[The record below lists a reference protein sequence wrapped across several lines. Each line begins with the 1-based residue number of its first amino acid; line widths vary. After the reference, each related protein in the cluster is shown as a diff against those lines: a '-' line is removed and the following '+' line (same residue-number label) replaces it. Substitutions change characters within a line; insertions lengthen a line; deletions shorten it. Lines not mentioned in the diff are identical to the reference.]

1 MIVHFKSATT
11 LLALTLMAVSSA
23 ATALDVGFELSAR
36 GAFSDN
42 VNQDNAG
49 LEEEGQIANATIS
62 LFGGQQS
69 RRIRSGFLGEF
80 GGRRAFAE
88 EDDSDFLT
96 VTRFFGSAEF
106 QVTRQFSWFIGDALG
121 GSLVD
126 NALNESDE
134 TELFSNRRNVFITGP
149 RFQFGLGARR
159 TLAAEFFFI
168 DNSDD
173 SGEDLPEFYQADI
186 EFNSD
191 LGAGLSWGWEIGD
204 IFVDN
209 PDSSIEPDFNRLTA
223 VISGARTRNA
233 NTWSGSIGAT
243 RFEDTDGDGF
253 AVNGFAGQLRF
264 DRVLGAG
271 NTFFIQLQR
280 AVVDDTLAATESLIV
295 DGDSRTPETAGVFN
309 DTAFTI
315 GQNITSG
322 RRIINWNLGIGQDD
336 FEAVVNDDGLFT
348 TENAAEEDQVRVF
361 GGANLSQPLTFN
373 LALGLGVDYEREEF
387 TNTEEESESLQ
398 ATVSLIYSVT
408 TSFTATFTYIHD
420 IQEGLDIEDGIPDI
434 TDQTENR
441 VFISLLYAPPTRALK
456 SEVVRLKSLLF

>member
-1 MIVHFKSATT
+1 
-11 LLALTLMAVSSA
+11 MAVSSA
-23 ATALDVGFELSAR
+23 ATAFDVGFELSAR
-36 GAFSDN
+36 GAISDN

-49 LEEEGQIANATIS
+49 LEEEGQVLNTTVS
-62 LFGGQQS
+62 LFGGQQTN
-69 RRIRSGFLGEF
+69 RIASGFLGEF

-88 EDDSDFLT
+88 EDNGEFLT
-96 VTRFFGSAEF
+96 VTRFFGSVDF
-106 QVTRQFSWFIGDALG
+106 KLTRQLSWYFGDALG

-126 NALNESDE
+126 NALNEEDE

-149 RFQFGLGARR
+149 RLTFGLGARR
-159 TLAAEFFFI
+159 TLEAEFFFI

-173 SGEDLPEFYQADI
+173 SGQELPEFYQLDVD
-186 EFNSD
+186 FQSD

-223 VISGARTRNA
+223 VISGARSRNA

-243 RFEDTDGDGF
+243 RFEATEGDSF
-253 AVNGFAGQLRF
+253 AVTGLAAQLRF

-336 FEAVVNDDGLFT
+336 FEAVVNDEGLFT
-348 TENAAEEDQVRVF
+348 TENADEENQVRVF
-361 GGANLSQPLTFN
+361 GSANLSQPLTAN
-373 LALGLGVDYEREEF
+373 LALGLGVDYETEEF
-387 TNTEEESESLQ
+387 SNTEEESESLQ
-398 ATVSLIYSVT
+398 ANFSLIYSFS
-408 TSFTATFTYIHD
+408 TSFTATFTYIRD
-420 IQEGLDIEDGIPDI
+420 IQEGLQIDDGISDI

-441 VFISLLYAPPTRALK
+441 FFISLLYAPPTRALK